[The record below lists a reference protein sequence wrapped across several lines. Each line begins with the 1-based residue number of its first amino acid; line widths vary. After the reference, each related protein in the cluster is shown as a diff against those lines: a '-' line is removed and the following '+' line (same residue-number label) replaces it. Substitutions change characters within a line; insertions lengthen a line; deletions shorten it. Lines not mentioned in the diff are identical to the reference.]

1 MADQPE
7 YSPHHRADV
16 EVSQDGDKV
25 TLKAPA
31 EGVALTGSEAQE
43 LASRIFEAA
52 MLANGDDPEE
62 NDWVRIPMQYIR
74 AAAQRLEID
83 AEGPGEAKRPE
94 PDDEDADM
102 GNAKSAEVHCWI
114 KDQTQRNAMHVAA
127 GWIAEHGW
135 FVLEVIEQ
143 HPVTR
148 DDFTDTEY
156 LQYFEQALIDS
167 EVFLYELEE
176 TEGEATEGTADAS

>member
-16 EVSQDGDKV
+16 LVSQDADKV

-31 EGVALTGSEAQE
+31 EGVTLTADEAQE

-52 MLANGDDPEE
+52 MRSGGEDPEE
-62 NDWVRIPMQYIR
+62 NDLVRVSMQYLR
-74 AAAQRLEID
+74 VAAERMELNVE
-83 AEGPGEAKRPE
+83 GEAAPPE
-94 PDDEDADM
+94 DPEMGDAT
-102 GNAKSAEVHCWI
+102 SAEIHCWI
-114 KDQTQRNAMHVAA
+114 KDQTLRNAMHIAA
-127 GWIAEHGW
+127 GSIAEHGW
-135 FVLEVIEQ
+135 VVLEVIEQ
-143 HPVTR
+143 NAVSR
-148 DDFTDTEY
+148 ANFTDSEY

-176 TEGEATEGTADAS
+176 PEGDETGG